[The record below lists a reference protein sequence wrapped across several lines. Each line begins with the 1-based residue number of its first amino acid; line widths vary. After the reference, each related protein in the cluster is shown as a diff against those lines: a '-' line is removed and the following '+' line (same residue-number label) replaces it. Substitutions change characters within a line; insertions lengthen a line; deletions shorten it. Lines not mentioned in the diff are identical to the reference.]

1 MTPGIVHAGPSS
13 RWGRL
18 LKPIA
23 RSVFALL
30 LGGKR
35 IDIGKSRR
43 HLNFM
48 GLLSGMPAGL
58 SRFSVLVPGKSNA
71 IKAEWLVPA
80 RVGAEAPVILY
91 LHGGGY
97 ISGSPLSH
105 RDLAGRLGKAAGA
118 RCLVLDYRLAPE
130 APFPAALEDSIAC
143 WRWLL
148 KQGVRPEQIILAGDS
163 AGGGLALATGLRLK
177 QLGLRQP
184 AAYCCLS
191 PWTDLS
197 LSGES
202 IVARQS
208 REVVLANPAL
218 LQTAA
223 AAYCAGQTPD
233 QALVSPLFGELEGL
247 APILIQVGTEE
258 VLLDD
263 SLRFHQRA
271 RAAGVNCELT
281 LWEGMWH
288 VWPLLYRTG
297 LPEARVALEK
307 AAVFIQENAGLQA
320 RVGGREKLSHSAA
333 RQQPTEGAL

>member
-1 MTPGIVHAGPSS
+1 MANEISHAGPPSI
-13 RWGRL
+13 WGRL
-18 LKPIA
+18 LRPIA
-23 RSVFALL
+23 RGLFALL
-30 LGGKR
+30 FGGKR
-35 IDIGKSRR
+35 IDIEKSRK

-48 GLLSGMPAGL
+48 GLLGGL
-58 SRFSVLVPGKSNA
+58 PTGVSRYSVVVPCQNEA
-71 IKAEWLVPA
+71 LKAEWLVPA
-80 RVGAEAPVILY
+80 GIDTEAPVILY

-97 ISGSPLSH
+97 ISGSTLSH
-105 RDLAGRLGKAAGA
+105 RDLAGRLAKAAGA

-130 APFPAALEDSIAC
+130 APFPAALEDSISC

-184 AAYCCLS
+184 AGYYCLS

-202 IVARQS
+202 ISARQS
-208 REVVLANPAL
+208 REVVLVNPEL
-218 LQTAA
+218 LKTAA
-223 AAYCAGQTPD
+223 AAYCGE
-233 QALVSPLFGELEGL
+233 QAPEHALISPLFGELHGL
-247 APILIQVGTEE
+247 APVLIHVGSEE
-258 VLLDD
+258 SLLDD

-271 RAAGVNCELT
+271 VAAGVNSELL

-297 LPEARVALEK
+297 LPEARAALQK

-320 RVGGREKLSHSAA
+320 RLGGSAQRSYSA
-333 RQQPTEGAL
+333 PRQQSTEGAI